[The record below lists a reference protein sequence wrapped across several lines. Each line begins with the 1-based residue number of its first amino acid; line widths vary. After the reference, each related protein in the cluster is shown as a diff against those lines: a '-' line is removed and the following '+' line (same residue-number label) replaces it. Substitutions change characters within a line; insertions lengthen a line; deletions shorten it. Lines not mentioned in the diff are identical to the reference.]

1 MNKSRVIISVMSYI
15 EHYTLV
21 KQASAFDV
29 FNNYTPEGSN
39 LGNGTNVRWRTE
51 SVHNGNWCMYL
62 FVQYSIEVLRILKMK
77 ALVEFGLS
85 NMSKF
90 VGKQQNIS
98 ILIAT
103 KNSKSFN
110 IRGWNRAHCK
120 WAGALKLCSGATLRV
135 ILSSM

>member
-1 MNKSRVIISVMSYI
+1 MYDGEQNQCIMETDV
-15 EHYTLV
+15 LV
-21 KQASAFDV
+21 CAV
-29 FNNYTPEGSN
+29 FYK
-39 LGNGTNVRWRTE
+39 
-51 SVHNGNWCMYL
+51 
-62 FVQYSIEVLRILKMK
+62 VLRILKMK

-110 IRGWNRAHCK
+110 IRGWNRTHCN